1 MDQTKPISIK
11 ASDEDLKGKYANA
24 MQVSHSSEE
33 FTLDFFNLA
42 PPAGQLVSRIIT
54 SPGHMKRIVSALIDN
69 IAKYE
74 EKFGKIQE
82 AQEPKTAPSL
92 PSFKPS

>member
-1 MDQTKPISIK
+1 MEQPKPIQIK
-11 ASDEDLKGKYANA
+11 ASDEDLKGRYANA

-33 FTLDFFNLA
+33 FTLDFFNLT

-54 SPGHMKRIVSALIDN
+54 SPGHMKRILSALQEN

-74 EKFGKIQE
+74 AKFGPIRE
-82 AQEPKTAPSL
+82 AKEPKSKPE
-92 PSFKPS
+92 FKPS